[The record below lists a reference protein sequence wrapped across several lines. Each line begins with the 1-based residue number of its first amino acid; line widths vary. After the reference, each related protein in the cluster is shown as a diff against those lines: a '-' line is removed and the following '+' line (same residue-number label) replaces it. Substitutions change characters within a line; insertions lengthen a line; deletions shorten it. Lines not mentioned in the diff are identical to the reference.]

1 MRSAEWIGGPSRPV
15 TDIRRRTF
23 PFNSAFRT
31 PHLVHSA
38 LRIVMATGLL
48 IFVATYFLIAV
59 QRLPFVH
66 LNRPAAG
73 LVGAVAMVVFGVLP
87 LEDAYAAVDF
97 DVLVFLLGMM
107 LIVGYLEVGKFFE
120 WAAQW
125 VLRRARSPERLLFAV
140 VVGGGLLSAF
150 FVNDTVCLVV
160 TPVLLAAL
168 LPLGVRPNV
177 YLIGLA
183 MGSNV
188 GSVLSVTGNPQN
200 MLVGIWSRAT
210 FAGFLVHM
218 LPVGIGGLAIAYAY
232 LRRAYAAEL
241 REPFRSSPPSPRS
254 PVPLD
259 RPLVTRGL
267 AMFGVAVV
275 GWLAGGSLPLVA
287 IAAGALMVLV
297 AQRDPAYA
305 IERVDWDLLLFF
317 ASLFVVMR
325 GFERTGAVAWIDRHA
340 LALVEGGSPWRAAV
354 AVSGVMVTLSN
365 LISNVPAVILW
376 RNTVPQLPDAEL
388 LWRVVA
394 VSSTFAGNLLL
405 IGSMANL
412 IVAERA
418 EAQGVRI
425 GFREYAR
432 VGVPVTFLTLVWGI
446 AVLVVLR

>member
-1 MRSAEWIGGPSRPV
+1 
-15 TDIRRRTF
+15 
-23 PFNSAFRT
+23 
-31 PHLVHSA
+31 L
-38 LRIVMATGLL
+38 
-48 IFVATYFLIAV
+48 LIAV

-66 LNRPAAG
+66 LNRPAAS

-87 LEDAYAAVDF
+87 LPDAYAAVDF

-120 WAAQW
+120 WAAEW
-125 VLRRARSPERLLFAV
+125 VLQRARTPDRLLLGV

-150 FVNDTVCLVV
+150 FVNDTICLVV

-168 LPLGVRPNV
+168 GPLRVRPNP

-183 MGSNV
+183 MGANV

-210 FAGFLVHM
+210 FGGFLVHM
-218 LPVGIGGLAIAYAY
+218 LPVALGGLALTYGY
-232 LRRAYAAEL
+232 LRWVYRGEL
-241 REPFRSSPPSPRS
+241 REPFRERLEAV
-254 PVPLD
+254 PVALD

-267 AMFGVAVV
+267 AMFAVAVA

-305 IERVDWDLLLFF
+305 IERVDWSLLLFF
-317 ASLFVVMR
+317 GSLFVVMR
-325 GFERTGAVAWIDRHA
+325 GFEQAGAVAWIDRHA
-340 LALVEGGSPWRAAV
+340 LDLVESGSPWRAAT
-354 AVSGVMVTLSN
+354 AVSAVMATLSN

-376 RNTVPQLPDAEL
+376 RATGHHLPHPEL
-388 LWRVVA
+388 VWRVVSM
-394 VSSTFAGNLLL
+394 SSTFSGNLLL

-412 IVAERA
+412 IVAEKA
-418 EAQGVRI
+418 EARGARI
-425 GFREYAR
+425 GFAEYAR
-432 VGVPVTFLTLVWGI
+432 VGVPVTLLTLAWGI
-446 AVLVVLR
+446 MVLVATG